1 MNVLTDFVTA
11 RRVSLHSVKAYYVLK
26 ETGVEFSVHW
36 SNINENDGSS
46 YDSYY
51 LSNDAGLIE
60 CDDDD
65 AKKSI
70 DALFRI
76 MKAIRLGESDDND
89 DIELY
94 LELRDTFNMVDA
106 KNYSDYKY
114 DEMML
119 NREKAVKAVGEEAVN
134 TVDALK
140 CQFLHRVMNDDT
152 AEFTAR
158 VYAKYANGYDV
169 VLIAHYFV
177 EAKSLTSME
186 QLEKFD
192 WKVAGYS
199 IVLKED
205 EGEEEWLE
213 FWI

>member
-1 MNVLTDFVTA
+1 MLL
-11 RRVSLHSVKAYYVLK
+11 SPS
-26 ETGVEFSVHW
+26 ESG
-36 SNINENDGSS
+36 GS
-46 YDSYY
+46 
-51 LSNDAGLIE
+51 GKHE
-60 CDDDD
+60 
-65 AKKSI
+65 
-70 DALFRI
+70 
-76 MKAIRLGESDDND
+76 
-89 DIELY
+89 
-94 LELRDTFNMVDA
+94 
-106 KNYSDYKY
+106 
-114 DEMML
+114 
-119 NREKAVKAVGEEAVN
+119 VKAVGEEAVN

-158 VYAKYANGYDV
+158 VYAKNENGNDV
-169 VLIAHYFV
+169 VVIAHYFV